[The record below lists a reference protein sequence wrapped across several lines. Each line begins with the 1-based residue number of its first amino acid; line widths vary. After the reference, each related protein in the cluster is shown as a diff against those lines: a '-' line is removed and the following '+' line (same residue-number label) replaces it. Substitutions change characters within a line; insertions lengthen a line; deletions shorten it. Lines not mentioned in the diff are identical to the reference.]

1 MTFDP
6 PLLPARLIRRYKR
19 FLADVRLED
28 GEVLTVHVAN
38 SGSMKTCLGEDWPVM
53 LSDSRNPK
61 RKLRYSLEMLHDG
74 QGWIGV
80 NTALPNALV
89 EEAILSGTVPGFD
102 DWSDWRREV
111 RYGSGSRI
119 DLLGRQGERL
129 CYVEVKN
136 VTLLV
141 DGQPSFPDAVT
152 ERGRKHLEELT
163 AMVRE
168 GHRAV
173 LFLCVQRQG
182 GDHFLPARAIDPAW
196 CDALEQAMEAGVEV
210 LAWRFLVTPEG
221 IAPQEELALEL

>member
-6 PLLPARLIRRYKR
+6 PLIPARLLKRYKR
-19 FLADVRLED
+19 FLADVRTEE
-28 GEVLTVHVAN
+28 GELLTVHVAN

-80 NTALPNALV
+80 NTSRPNALV
-89 EEAILSGTVPGFD
+89 EEAILAAAVPGFEG
-102 DWSDWRREV
+102 WSDWRREV
-111 RYGSGSRI
+111 RYGKGSRI

-136 VTLLV
+136 VTLLHE
-141 DGQPSFPDAVT
+141 GQPSFPDAVT
-152 ERGRKHLEELT
+152 ERGRKHLEELSD
-163 AMVRE
+163 MVRE

-182 GDHFLPARAIDPAW
+182 GERFLPARHIDPAW
-196 CDALEQAMEAGVEV
+196 CEALQVAMQAGVEV
-210 LAWRFLVTPEG
+210 LAWRFRVTPEG
-221 IAPQEELALEL
+221 ITPQEELALDL